1 MKYLILSIIIIA
13 ALSLPVSADELTAP
27 TVPNSGA
34 YIFPEEPENFTD
46 GLLSILSEAMILI
59 KPAILEAAVV
69 CTGLIAISVLVSI
82 LNSLPGASHQVVQTV
97 AVFGITTLLFRS
109 SSVMTH
115 LAWETITDLSNYGKL
130 LFPVLTAAVAAQ
142 GGASTSAALY
152 VGTAAFDAVLCSMIE
167 KIIIPMVYL
176 YITLSVVNAAIHQ
189 DILKKIRDFFK
200 WLMTWSLKTILYVF
214 VGYMGITGVISGAT
228 DAAALKAAKLTIS
241 SVVPVVGGILSDA
254 SEAILVS
261 ANVVKSTVGVYG
273 LLALLSVVIGPF
285 ITIGAQYLLLKTTG
299 FVCGIFN
306 TEKPPELIDNFSTAM
321 GFLLAVTGSVCL
333 LLIVST
339 VCFMKGVT

>member
-97 AVFGITTLLFRS
+97 AVLGITTLLFRS

-115 LAWETITDLSNYGKL
+115 LACETITDLSNYGKL